1 MLLSRLCLPD
11 AYQAVRKGV
20 CTCMYPG
27 IWTSLHPGE
36 KAIGVLSSTACLP
49 VVNKGRSDMANQ
61 LVPLHR
67 HVSID
72 SSHRSRKFL
81 QKQLLSSHITG
92 HKLQYVRQGS
102 YVQMTCPE
110 IALGWLQMSLVW
122 GPLQRG
128 VSAEQTAACF
138 QLAPVPN
145 MHPYLQ
151 QCVLA

>member
-1 MLLSRLCLPD
+1 MPTN
-11 AYQAVRKGV
+11 QAVRKGV
-20 CTCMYPG
+20 RTCMYPG

-49 VVNKGRSDMANQ
+49 AMNRGRSDMANQ
-61 LVPLHR
+61 SVPLHR

-81 QKQLLSSHITG
+81 QKQLLRSHITG
-92 HKLQYVRQGS
+92 HMPEYVRQGF

-122 GPLQRG
+122 GPLQKG
-128 VSAEQTAACF
+128 VSAEHLAACF
-138 QLAPVPN
+138 QLPPAPD
-145 MHPYLQ
+145 MYPYS
-151 QCVLA
+151 